1 MTMET
6 PISTMVNR
14 ALAGRPEKP
23 WRVILASPLVLNIA
37 DIAKLVGGF
46 NHLEK
51 YEFVNGKDYPIYG
64 KIKNIPNHRPVNYRW
79 PHKFR
84 WFMMICLKW
93 RFSRATFINQRVTIW
108 RRLTVNSLHLSEKNS
123 IPMHVEIIFL
133 GTASLIFS
141 GLTRWA
147 VRRTNSWFEFASM
160 IYLFS

>member
-64 KIKNIPNHRPVNYRW
+64 KIKNIPNHRLVNYRW

-84 WFMMICLKW
+84 
-93 RFSRATFINQRVTIW
+93 
-108 RRLTVNSLHLSEKNS
+108 
-123 IPMHVEIIFL
+123 
-133 GTASLIFS
+133 
-141 GLTRWA
+141 
-147 VRRTNSWFEFASM
+147 
-160 IYLFS
+160 